1 MMPERTMLC
10 SPTPSRAVS
19 LALLCSVLLPCS
31 MPVAVHPGRGPTA
44 VAGNT
49 IVHSGCT
56 DAIKCAVSTLE
67 TQCLAPDSRGCSHC
81 QWCAVASACP
91 TMWRPAPSLAL
102 LSRPPSLPAAPV
114 MSTVRTYRH
123 GRDRNPRQARTARGA
138 WKMGRVLGRGNSPRL
153 PPKAFPRRHSCAAS
167 SWSTRPVSVLARSTQ
182 FFFLMCAA
190 SFFLY
195 RQSECAG
202 FTFGSAA
209 ATL

>member
-56 DAIKCAVSTLE
+56 DATKCAVSTLE

-81 QWCAVASACP
+81 QWCAAANVIALGGGGECVPNDVAACP
-91 TMWRPAPSLAL
+91 VVGAVEPAAVAASGASDVNSSHVPAR
-102 LSRPPSLPAAPV
+102 SRPQSKTGAHSARRVEDGPGSGPWQLATPASQGVPAEAL
-114 MSTVRTYRH
+114 VRGEQLVDEARQ
-123 GRDRNPRQARTARGA
+123 RPRAQYAVFLSNVRSIFLS
-138 WKMGRVLGRGNSPRL
+138 V
-153 PPKAFPRRHSCAAS
+153 S
-167 SWSTRPVSVLARSTQ
+167 SV
-182 FFFLMCAA
+182 
-190 SFFLY
+190 
-195 RQSECAG
+195 
-202 FTFGSAA
+202 
-209 ATL
+209 